1 MQQLILPMTPHGTT
15 VINGQVSV
23 DNRNDEWFYFLSGI
37 PIYSHQ
43 ADNKKL
49 FRLHT
54 AQLIN
59 AGADIIRTFGVS
71 KSSVMRSLRQLREKG
86 ADSFFELR
94 ASRKGGPIF
103 TPEVLQ
109 QAQQYLDLGMTPNE
123 AANELDVIADTFRIE
138 QRGQALQVTFQSLF
152 LYNLNLYQICW
163 L

>member
-1 MQQLILPMTPHGTT
+1 MQQLILPMIPHGTT
-15 VINGQVSV
+15 LINGQVSV

-59 AGADIIRTFGVS
+59 AGACRSIDIIRTFGVS
-71 KSSVMRSLRQLREKG
+71 KSCVMRSLRQLRETG
-86 ADSFFELR
+86 ADSFFEPR
-94 ASRKGGPIF
+94 ASRKGGAIF

-109 QAQQYLDLGMTPNE
+109 QAQQYLDQGMTPNE
-123 AANELDVIADTFRIE
+123 AANELGIITDTFRKAISDG
-138 QRGQALQVTFQSLF
+138 RLKKSLR
-152 LYNLNLYQICW
+152 
-163 L
+163 